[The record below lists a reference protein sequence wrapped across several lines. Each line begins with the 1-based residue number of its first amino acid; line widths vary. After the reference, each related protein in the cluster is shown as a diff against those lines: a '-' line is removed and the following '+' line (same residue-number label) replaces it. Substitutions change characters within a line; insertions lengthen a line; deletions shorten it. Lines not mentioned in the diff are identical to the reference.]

1 MPGTIHAK
9 AGEEVVRGLAEG
21 SPKKA
26 MEVKFG
32 EAGLAGRVLEQNPGL
47 VGAGKEVAS
56 ATEPSEGIVM
66 EELRHAEMV
75 LHSPGGNVDLQGR

>member
-66 EELRHAEMV
+66 EELRHAKMV